1 VASWARKPAVAR
13 GGDWLAYRQMDPR
26 WPPLWHGAGVGIAQP
41 AARWNVAGTHHDN
54 YAQYLAC
61 HPDGMW
67 AELVRQLGL
76 RGEDRRRQV
85 LRTVYRIRVRS
96 PRVADLRD
104 FDRWQACGLD
114 PEIAIDDDH
123 RRSRALAD
131 ELRAAGFSGILA
143 PSASLPGHTNL
154 TLFGP
159 RQEAPDDDTGVWPR
173 PELFCP
179 TVTVADRA
187 APPAG
192 MDLHVRYLGTAHLAW
207 ERWRARP
214 VAVA

>member
-1 VASWARKPAVAR
+1 
-13 GGDWLAYRQMDPR
+13 MDAR

-41 AARWNVAGTHHDN
+41 AARWNGSGTAPDS

-67 AELVRQLGL
+67 AELIRQLGL
-76 RGEDRRRQV
+76 RGEDRRRE
-85 LRTVYRIRVRS
+85 LRRVVYRVRVRS
-96 PRVADLRD
+96 RAIADLRD
-104 FDRWQACGLD
+104 FDRWAACGLD
-114 PEIAIDDDH
+114 PWTAVDDDH
-123 RRSRALAD
+123 GASRALAQ
-131 ELRAAGFSGILA
+131 ELRADGFDGVLA
-143 PSASLPGHTNL
+143 PSASLPGHVNL

-173 PELFCP
+173 PDFFCP

-192 MDLHVRYLGTAHLAW
+192 LDQRVRFRGAPHLSFEEW
-207 ERWRARP
+207 TPSARRLP
-214 VAVA
+214 